1 MTQSLLI
8 MAAGTSSRMKL
19 SISKNIGSF
28 ATEQA
33 NIRTKGLIEIGED
46 GKPLLYYLLRNA
58 QEAGYK
64 TIYLITAADATF
76 FSSTIRSL
84 PNLNQLR
91 FVFVTQHIPK
101 GRIKPL
107 GTADAVFQA
116 LEQFSELKTKNF
128 SVCNSDNLY
137 TVNAFRKLRSIEQGS
152 GLIAYDSDFLNFS
165 KEKIAGF
172 ALLIFNMD
180 FYLENIIE
188 KPATTDFINAAD
200 NHESLYISMNAFT
213 FDGNVL
219 YSFLRDCP
227 INLDRDE
234 KELPTAL
241 LNMIQAHPT
250 SVKGIPMQEH
260 VPDLTTKKDLL
271 LLADYLSSQKR

>member
-1 MTQSLLI
+1 MIQSLLI
-8 MAAGTSSRMKL
+8 MAAGASSRMKT
-19 SISKNIGSF
+19 SVSKDIGTI

-33 NIRTKGLIEIGED
+33 NNRTKGLIEIGAN

-64 TIYLITAADATF
+64 TIYLITAADASF
-76 FSSTIRSL
+76 FRSTIRSL
-84 PNLNQLR
+84 PNLDQLH
-91 FVFVTQHIPK
+91 FVFVTQHIPL
-101 GRIKPL
+101 GRTKPL

-116 LEQFSELKTKNF
+116 LEQFPVLQKNRF

-137 TVNAFRKLRSIEQGS
+137 SVHAFRRLRSIVQRS
-152 GLIAYDSDFLNFS
+152 GLIAYDSNSLNFT
-165 KEKIAGF
+165 KEIIQGF
-172 ALLIFNMD
+172 ALLVFDSD
-180 FYLENIIE
+180 FYLQNIVE
-188 KPATTDFINAAD
+188 KPAAADLKNAA
-200 NHESLYISMNAFT
+200 NEHGSVYISMNAFT

-219 YSFLRDCP
+219 YSFLSDCP
-227 INLDRDE
+227 IHLDRNE

-241 LNMIQAHPT
+241 LNMIQEHPR

-271 LLADYLSSQKR
+271 LLQHYLKAQKY

>member
-1 MTQSLLI
+1 MIQSLLI
-8 MAAGTSSRMKL
+8 MAAGASSRMK
-19 SISKNIGSF
+19 SSVAKDIGTV

-33 NIRTKGLIEIGED
+33 NNRTKGLIEIGED

-76 FSSTIRSL
+76 FRSTIRSL
-84 PNLNQLR
+84 PYLKQLH

-101 GRIKPL
+101 GRTKPL

-116 LEQFSELKTKNF
+116 LEQFPELQTNCF
-128 SVCNSDNLY
+128 SVCNSDNFY
-137 TVNAFRKLRSIEQGS
+137 TVSAFRKLRSLEQGS
-152 GLIAYDSDFLNFS
+152 GLIAYDSNSLNFS

-172 ALLIFNMD
+172 ALLIFNPD

-188 KPATTDFINAAD
+188 KPATTDFKNTTD
-200 NHESLYISMNAFT
+200 NHKSLYISMNAFT
-213 FDGNVL
+213 FDGNVFF
-219 YSFLRDCP
+219 SFLRDCP

-271 LLADYLSSQKR
+271 LLENYLSTQKR

>member
-1 MTQSLLI
+1 MIQSLLI
-8 MAAGTSSRMKL
+8 MAAGASSRMKA
-19 SISKNIGSF
+19 SEAKDIGTA

-33 NIRTKGLIEIGED
+33 NNRTKGLIEIGED

-64 TIYLITAADATF
+64 TIYLITAADASF
-76 FSSTIRSL
+76 FHSTMRSL
-84 PNLNQLR
+84 TNLDQLQ
-91 FVFVTQHIPK
+91 FVFVTQHIPQ
-101 GRIKPL
+101 GRTKPL

-116 LEQFSELKTKNF
+116 LEQFPVLQKNRF

-137 TVNAFRKLRSIEQGS
+137 SVNAFRRLRSIEQGS
-152 GLIAYDSDFLNFS
+152 GLIAYDSKSLNFT

-172 ALLIFNMD
+172 ALLVFDSD
-180 FYLENIIE
+180 FYLQNIVE
-188 KPATTDFINAAD
+188 KPATAD
-200 NHESLYISMNAFT
+200 LNKAIDEHGSVYISMNAFT

-219 YSFLRDCP
+219 YSFLSDCP
-227 INLDRDE
+227 IHLDRDE

-241 LNMIQAHPT
+241 LHMIQEHPR

-271 LLADYLSSQKR
+271 LLAHYLKTQKG